1 MPHIARTHPR
11 LTCSTVLGLLA
22 GIGTAW
28 LVPSSSLIQ
37 NCLIGWNV
45 TVWLFL
51 ALILGRTFKSSAAD
65 VKRIAMVE
73 DEHAGVVL
81 LTVCVAALAS
91 LAAIIVELASSKA
104 LNGDHQV
111 LKHSFT
117 GLTIVGSWLVTG
129 VIFSLHY
136 ARLFYTSTGAKPA
149 LNFPDGEKHPDYWDF
164 LYFSF
169 TLSVAV
175 QTSDVGV
182 MTRDMRKVVLVQSLI
197 GFIFNTAI
205 LGLTIN
211 LAAGLF
217 N

>member
-1 MPHIARTHPR
+1 MPHILRTHPR
-11 LTCSTVLGLLA
+11 LTGSAVLGLAA
-22 GIGTAW
+22 GIGSAW
-28 LVPSSSLIQ
+28 LIPPLSLMQ
-37 NCLIGWNV
+37 CGLIGWNV

-51 ALILGRTFKSSAAD
+51 ALILGRTFNNSAAD
-65 VKRIAMVE
+65 VRRIAIIE
-73 DEHAGVVL
+73 KENAGVVL
-81 LTVCVAALAS
+81 LMVCVAALAS
-91 LAAIIVELASSKA
+91 LAAIIVELASSKVMP
-104 LNGDHQV
+104 GDHQA
-111 LKHSFT
+111 LKYSFT
-117 GLTIVGSWLVTG
+117 GVTVVGSWLLIG

-136 ARLFYTSTGAKPA
+136 ARLFYTWPGPTPA
-149 LNFPDGEKHPDYWDF
+149 LNFPDGEQHPDQWDF

-169 TLSVAV
+169 TLGVAV

-182 MTRDMRKVVLVQSLI
+182 MTREMRKIVLAQSLI

>member
-11 LTCSTVLGLLA
+11 LTCSTVIGLLA
-22 GIGTAW
+22 GIGTA
-28 LVPSSSLIQ
+28 LLMPSSSVIQ

-65 VKRIAMVE
+65 VKRIAAIE
-73 DEHAGVVL
+73 DEHAGTVL
-81 LTVCVAALAS
+81 LTVCLAALAS

-104 LNGDHQV
+104 LHADHQV

-117 GLTIVGSWLVTG
+117 GLTIVGSWLLIG

-136 ARLFYTSTGAKPA
+136 ARLFYTSPGAKPA

-182 MTRDMRKVVLVQSLI
+182 MTRAMRKVVLAQSLI